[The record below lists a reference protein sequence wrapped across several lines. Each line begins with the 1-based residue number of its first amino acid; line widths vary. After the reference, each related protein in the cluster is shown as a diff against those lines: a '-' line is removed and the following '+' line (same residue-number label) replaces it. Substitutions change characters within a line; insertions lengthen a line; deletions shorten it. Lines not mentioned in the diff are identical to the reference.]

1 MANAIPGERETW
13 REGVETRMLIA
24 AQNGAR
30 ELCVF
35 EQWIAPGA
43 GAPTHHHPV
52 EEVLTIL
59 SGEAEVW
66 VDERRFPL
74 RQGQSTIVLAGC
86 KHGFTNTGSG
96 ILHVHAVLAS
106 SFFEVIYEGRPE
118 VVTRWRS

>member
-35 EQWIAPGA
+35 EQWIAPGT

-74 RQGQSTIVLAGC
+74 RQGQSTIVPAGC

-96 ILHVHAVLAS
+96 ILYVHAVLAS